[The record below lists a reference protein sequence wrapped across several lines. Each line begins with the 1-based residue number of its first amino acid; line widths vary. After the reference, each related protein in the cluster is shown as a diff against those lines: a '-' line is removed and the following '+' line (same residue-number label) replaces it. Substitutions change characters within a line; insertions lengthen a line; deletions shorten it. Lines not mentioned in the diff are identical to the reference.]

1 MRVSVP
7 VPPRPLTPRLAR
19 APRARLSRGVHRVA
33 LAGLGLLALAGAP
46 GCRGKAQ
53 GRGAP
58 PPTPVTVATV
68 ASRDVVVRLR
78 AVGTVEPVS
87 TVRVVAQVTG
97 MIQRVH
103 FREGDLVAAGDLLFC
118 IDTRPYASGLAAAQA
133 QVVRDQALA
142 RQAREEADRAARLA
156 ASELASAQDVSRAQ
170 AAAAAAQAAL
180 EASEARVRAAALDVQ
195 FAQIRAPIA
204 GRTGSLLVVAGNVVK
219 ANDTQP
225 LVVIRSL
232 VPIHVRFA
240 VPEEH
245 LPELRRRMQAGV
257 VPVTARPRGAGG
269 QEARGALVFLENT
282 VDPATGTIGLKAE
295 FTNEDHALWPGQFVD
310 VTVELGVERG
320 ATVVPDTA
328 IQMGQDGAY
337 AFVVGEDGRAR
348 LRSVQVRRTIDAVSV
363 LEAGLRRGERVVTD
377 GQVKRRDGSPVT
389 ASSATPERAD
399 PPAAASGGA
408 SPPAASAPGAAA
420 PAGAGR

>member
-1 MRVSVP
+1 
-7 VPPRPLTPRLAR
+7 
-19 APRARLSRGVHRVA
+19 
-33 LAGLGLLALAGAP
+33 LAGLALLALSGAP

-58 PPTPVTVATV
+58 PPVPVAVATV
-68 ASRDVVVRLR
+68 AARDVPVRLR

-103 FREGDLVAAGDLLFC
+103 FREGDLVEAGDLLFS
-118 IDTRPYASGLAAAQA
+118 IDTRPYATGLAAAQA

-156 ASELASAQDVSRAQ
+156 ASGLASTQDVSRAQ

-180 EASEARVRAAALDVQ
+180 EASAAQVRGAALDVQ

-219 ANDTQP
+219 ANDSQP
-225 LVVIRSL
+225 LVFIRSL

-245 LPELRRRMQAGV
+245 LPEIRRRMQAGTV
-257 VPVTARPRGAGG
+257 SVTARPRGEGG
-269 QEARGALVFLENT
+269 QEARGTLVFVENT

-310 VTVELGVERG
+310 VAVELGVERG
-320 ATVVPDTA
+320 ATVVPETA
-328 IQMGQDGAY
+328 IQVGQDGAY
-337 AFVVGEDGRAR
+337 AFVVGDDGRAR
-348 LRSVQVRRTIDAVSV
+348 LRPVQVRRTIDAVSV
-363 LEAGLRRGERVVTD
+363 VDAGLRLGERVVTD
-377 GQVKRRDGSPVT
+377 GQVKLRDGSPV
-389 ASSATPERAD
+389 APSSAAPERAG
-399 PPAAASGGA
+399 PPAAASGGGA
-408 SPPAASAPGAAA
+408 PPAASAPGAAA